1 MQQRRNPLPTAMEAA
16 TAPTTSPQEYMVG
29 GSGDPG
35 GLSLQAQQQQG
46 GHGRRFSDA
55 ASLMMGSGRD
65 VDDERER
72 MGHNLRDR

>member
-1 MQQRRNPLPTAMEAA
+1 
-16 TAPTTSPQEYMVG
+16 MVG

-35 GLSLQAQQQQG
+35 GLSLQGQQQQQQGGQG